1 LRRSHA
7 WAAAAVAAAAAF
19 VAILVAVSPVAHT
32 DTLDVDVASW
42 VSTHRLEALV
52 TASKVTSL
60 LGSIAGIVPLGLAI
74 AWWLRRRHGW
84 HHARWYVLAIAGAS
98 AFYLVLNHLIERERP
113 PMGLRLVY
121 DTAWSFP
128 SGHSTQAIAFCFGTA
143 LLVTHGRPLRTQ
155 LVASA
160 IALAGVLAIGASRIY
175 LGAHWTTDVAGG
187 FALGT
192 CWLAIV
198 LAWRAHW
205 SSGQGSSPSA
215 PSAQ

>member
-1 LRRSHA
+1 MRRGHA
-7 WAAAAVAAAAAF
+7 WAIAAVAAAAAV
-19 VAILVAVSPVAHT
+19 VAILVGVSPVEHA
-32 DTLDVDVASW
+32 DSLDVGVASW

-60 LGSIAGIVPLGLAI
+60 LGSVVGIVPLGLAI
-74 AWWLRRRHGW
+74 AWWLHRRHGW
-84 HHARWYVLAIAGAS
+84 HHARWYILAIAGAS
-98 AFYLVLNHLIERERP
+98 ACYLVLNHLVERERP

-143 LLVTHGRPLRTQ
+143 LLVTHGKPLRTQ
-155 LVASA
+155 LAASA
-160 IALAGVLAIGASRIY
+160 LALAGVLAIGSSPIY

-192 CWLAIV
+192 CWLATV
-198 LAWRAHW
+198 LAWRSYAV
-205 SSGQGSSPSA
+205 SSSSPR
-215 PSAQ
+215 